1 MGRALETCSCRDSSV
16 SMREIDM
23 PRTSSLW
30 KAAEAGPAVRL
41 ADPAGAPSS
50 LQDALDSAEVKS
62 VSAALTRILAL
73 DPRTPPEATPI
84 ACPGAPYRRKETS
97 A

>member
-1 MGRALETCSCRDSSV
+1 
-16 SMREIDM
+16 M
-23 PRTSSLW
+23 PRTPNLR
-30 KAAEAGPAVRL
+30 KAAEAGLVVRL
-41 ADPAGAPSS
+41 ADPVGAPGS

-73 DPRTPPEATPI
+73 DPRTAPDATPI
-84 ACPGAPYRRKETS
+84 ACPGAPYRRKDTS